1 MYVMLLLGTVISAV
15 IFGVMLED
23 FSPGRLIQVIQG
35 SAIATLVLNTV
46 ALWKQE
52 TRQPP
57 RNTGAVAAPATPSF
71 QAAWRRF
78 ISGDHAI
85 RRLTAIALGTMAF
98 TMQDVLLEPYGGQ
111 VLGMSVAENVSLSSL
126 DRATRLGLV
135 SRRLERARA
144 TAAVARLAI
153 KTPSTAQPVGTL
165 SGGNQ
170 QKVVLAKGLAC
181 DPRVLLLDEP
191 TRGIDIGAKR
201 EIYTLIDELAR
212 GGMAILV
219 ASSELPEI
227 LGISD
232 RILVLAEGRV
242 TAEFRRGAA
251 TEQTLLHA
259 AIPTQR
265 GAAVA

>member
-1 MYVMLLLGTVISAV
+1 MMVGRELAEEYPRRSLPPGAVRLAVRGLRRGRAVRDVSFSVRGGEILALAGLVGAGRTELLEAIGGLRPRDTRGTVRIAGEAAV
-15 IFGVMLED
+15 IRSPHDALAAGIVLAPED
-23 FSPGRLIQVIQG
+23 RKADGL
-35 SAIATLVLNTV
+35 
-46 ALWKQE
+46 
-52 TRQPP
+52 
-57 RNTGAVAAPATPSF
+57 
-71 QAAWRRF
+71 
-78 ISGDHAI
+78 
-85 RRLTAIALGTMAF
+85 
-98 TMQDVLLEPYGGQ
+98 

-126 DRATRLGLV
+126 DRATRFGLV
-135 SRRLERARA
+135 SRRLERERA

-212 GGMAILV
+212 SGMAILV

-251 TEQTLLHA
+251 SEQTLLHA

-265 GAAVA
+265 GVAVA